1 MKKFFVPFRLISVF
15 ILISL
20 LLPASLVQANLP
32 LSISP
37 DPYVQEMLDQVTSE
51 TVLLYDRQLA
61 GELPVFVDGENYTIT
76 TRYTYSGTPIQKATH
91 YVGQHLQSLGMNVE
105 YHVWNADTNPNVIG
119 EIVGRTHPEQ
129 IFIIG
134 AHLDAV
140 QGAPGADDNASG
152 SVAVLIAADILS
164 QYQWDCT
171 LRFAFWT
178 GEEQGLYGS
187 AAYAQR
193 ALSRG
198 ENIIGYLNL
207 DMIAY
212 NTLGSTPGIDL
223 VYHPS
228 KPSTQALAQ
237 LFADVVDAYD
247 LNLVPQLV
255 ADSSNDSDHASFWN
269 RGYTSILAI
278 EDFDD
283 FNPYYHT
290 SNDTP
295 AHNNLPYFTEFV
307 KASLATFVHECD
319 CLITGEAAGLVT
331 DAETGLPLAG
341 AVVDFGNGSEHHLA
355 TTDANG
361 QYHLML
367 FPGIYVVRVSR
378 YGYAAFEQSGISVS
392 NGELTTFNAAL
403 TALPYYTLSGV
414 VTQAGTGLPLAAT
427 LTFDGSPEV
436 VFTDMSTGAYSVSLP
451 QGNYTAHVRAAMHT
465 PLAQDFS
472 LSANATL
479 DFTLTPYP
487 PVLLVDDD
495 QNSPNLSG
503 YYTQALADLG
513 IDYNVWDVS
522 LLGSPTA
529 DDLVGYCHV
538 VWYNGAPAT
547 NTLSAEDEAAL
558 AAYLDGGGSLFFSSH
573 DYLLERGLNN
583 FGSNYLGIA
592 SYVNNV
598 RKTDPVGK
606 TGDPIGDGLGPY
618 ALSVPAGWTR
628 PLWTDNVTGKQ
639 ASPFQWVS
647 TGRGNS
653 SRYGAGNF
661 KTVFLAWPLEALASA
676 SARAEV
682 LSAALDWFGDCV
694 PSLGQLSG
702 QVLNATDATPIEGAQ
717 VSVNPA
723 QGGPALT
730 NPSGFY
736 QLALPAGEY
745 LVTAQATCHQ
755 AQTVSVTLG
764 VGGLQTQNFD
774 LVPFPAAVTAAPG
787 SFSVG
792 LPGDGVQQLALTI
805 QNNGCQVLSF
815 DLAENPSVTWMS
827 EEINQGQV
835 LPGGSATVQLSFSAQ
850 VLSPGIY
857 QTTLALNSNDP
868 QQPVLSLPVTL
879 TVTPVSKL
887 FLPMLLH

>member
-1 MKKFFVPFRLISVF
+1 MKKLSLFSRVLS
-15 ILISL
+15 ILVLLSL
-20 LLPASLVQANLP
+20 LLPTLFVQAAHP
-32 LSISP
+32 LAVTP
-37 DPYVQEMLDQVTSE
+37 DPRVQAMLDQVNSE

-76 TRYTYSGTPIQKATH
+76 SRYTYSGTPIEKATH

-105 YHVWNADTNPNVIG
+105 YHVWNNSTNPNVIG

-129 IFIIG
+129 IYIIG

-187 AAYAQR
+187 NAYAQR

-198 ENIIGYLNL
+198 ENIVAYLNL

-212 NTLGSTPGIDL
+212 NTLGSTPDIDL

-228 KPSTQALAQ
+228 KPSTLTLAQ
-237 LFADVVDAYD
+237 LFADVIDAYD
-247 LNLVPQLV
+247 LNLVPQVLGDT
-255 ADSSNDSDHASFWN
+255 ANDSDHASFWN
-269 RGYTSILAI
+269 KGYTSILAI
-278 EDFDD
+278 EDFND

-307 KASLATFVHECD
+307 KAALATFVHECN

-331 DAETGLPLAG
+331 DVSTGLPVAG
-341 AVVDFGNGSEHHLA
+341 AVVDFVNVSEHVTA
-355 TTDANG
+355 TTDAEG
-361 QYHLML
+361 QYHVYL
-367 FPGIYVVRVSR
+367 FPGVYVVQVRK
-378 YGYAAFEQSGISVS
+378 YGYETFQQTGVTVI
-392 NGELTTFNAAL
+392 NGQVTTLNAAL
-403 TALPYYTLSGV
+403 TPLPYYTLSGV
-414 VTQAGTGLPLAAT
+414 VRQADSGLPLAAT

-436 VFTDMSTGAYSVSLP
+436 VLSDVSTGAYQVSLP
-451 QGNYTAHVRAAMHT
+451 RGNYTAHVRAPMHT
-465 PLAQDFS
+465 PLTQDVA
-472 LSANATL
+472 LSADTTL
-479 DFTLTPYP
+479 DFVLAPYP

-495 QNSPNLSG
+495 QNSPDLRS
-503 YYTQALADLG
+503 YYADALAQMGMAYD
-513 IDYNVWDVS
+513 VWDVG

-529 DDLVGYCHV
+529 ADLEGYCHV

-547 NTLSAEDEAAL
+547 GTLSAQDEAAL
-558 AAYLDGGGSLFFSSH
+558 TAYLSQGGSLLFSSH
-573 DYLLERGLNN
+573 DYLLERGLND

-598 RKTDPVGK
+598 RKTDVTGK
-606 TGDPIGDGLGPY
+606 LGDPIGDGLGPY
-618 ALSVPAGWTR
+618 TLSTPLGWTR

-639 ASPFQWVS
+639 ASPFEWLS
-647 TGRGNS
+647 TSRGNS
-653 SRYGAGNF
+653 ARYSGQNF
-661 KTVFLAWPLEALASA
+661 KTVFLAWPLEAIADT

-682 LSAALDWFGDCV
+682 LSAALDWFGSCA
-694 PSLGQLSG
+694 PSAGQLSG
-702 QVLNATDATPIEGAQ
+702 QVRSAVDSAPIEGAQ
-717 VSVNPA
+717 VSVSPA
-723 QGGPALT
+723 LGGPVLT
-730 NPSGFY
+730 NVSGFY

-745 LVTAQATCHQ
+745 DVTAQATCYEP
-755 AQTVSVTLG
+755 QTASVTLG
-764 VGGLQTQNFD
+764 VGALLTQDFN
-774 LVPFPAAVTAAPG
+774 LAPLPAVVTAAPLA
-787 SFSVG
+787 FSVQ
-792 LPGDGVQQLALTI
+792 LPVNGQQQVPLSL
-805 QNNGCQVLSF
+805 QNTGCQTLNFS
-815 DLAENPSVTWMS
+815 LAENPPVAWVS
-827 EEINQGQV
+827 ETPGEGQV
-835 LPGGSATVQLSFSAQ
+835 PAGEAVTVQLSLSAQ
-850 VLSPGIY
+850 GLPPGSY
-857 QTTLALNSNDP
+857 TTTLQLTSNDP

-879 TVTPVSKL
+879 TVSPISKL